1 MYNYSSLKQG
11 DTMLTIIIGSVV
23 GIIIG
28 GYHLYLKSVNSHLAK
43 ELRDAQE
50 RFKITYD
57 LLWMEVRDKND
68 LTYENMALHIV
79 SMQKSELIAV
89 RDTLALRIVGKSKKV
104 GF

>member
-1 MYNYSSLKQG
+1 MLAIICCSL
-11 DTMLTIIIGSVV
+11 V

-28 GYHLYLKSVNSHLAK
+28 GYHLHLRITNSRLLK

-50 RFKITYD
+50 RFKIAYD

-68 LTYENMALHIV
+68 LTYENMAMHIV
-79 SMQKSELIAV
+79 SMQKAELAVV
-89 RDTLALRIVGKSKKV
+89 RDTLAKRIVGMKDKKV